1 MSLLLRHL
9 ADSFRRPD
17 HWLYAGWLDVIT
29 RYRKTV
35 LGLFWIFFPTIVY
48 IWGLGAFLGA
58 IQGTDMRP
66 YLAHIGFGFVI
77 FRLISTI
84 FMEAG
89 SSFASYQSYIYEG
102 NLRLTDF
109 LLRPM
114 FRALVHF
121 AFALPLLAIVLV
133 GEGEPVPFM
142 GLLASVCGMLVV
154 LVNLFFFGI
163 LIGIVGARFPDINDF
178 LGSVMLAVFLITP
191 IIWLA
196 ESAPPDTLHGQ
207 LMRAN
212 PFHHMLAVM
221 REPILGNPVE
231 QTTYIYLGAM
241 TVTGFVLAVVL
252 YGRLAKRVP
261 TWL

>member
-9 ADSFRRPD
+9 AESFRKPD

-48 IWGLGAFLGA
+48 IWGLGGFLGA
-58 IQGTDMRP
+58 IQGTDMSP

-77 FRLISTI
+77 FRLISTVI
-84 FMEAG
+84 MEAG

-109 LLRPM
+109 VLRPM
-114 FRALVHF
+114 FRAFVHF
-121 AFALPLLAIVLV
+121 LFAAPLLAIVLA
-133 GEGEPVPFM
+133 GEGGVTVAGFGM
-142 GLLASVCGMLVV
+142 SMIGLLVV
-154 LVNLFFFGI
+154 LVNLFFSGM
-163 LIGIVGARFPDINDF
+163 LIALVGARYPDINDF
-178 LGSVMLAVFLITP
+178 LGSVMLAVFLVTP
-191 IIWLA
+191 IIWHA
-196 ESAPPDTLHGQ
+196 EAAAPGTLQGQ

-212 PFHHMLAVM
+212 PFHHMLAVI
-221 REPILGNPVE
+221 REPLLGKPIE
-231 QTTYIYLGAM
+231 DLTYLYMGGM
-241 TVTGFVLAVVL
+241 TVVGIVLAMAL